1 MKKAKKTL
9 TIFSISLL
17 TGIAL
22 TSCNIYSI
30 VHVGERKSSS
40 VSLSK
45 ADSKASSSDGAN
57 KGSYYLANDSAYL
70 YGDVERSIDLATVP
84 STGDVH
90 LLAIPVEISGYSFSA
105 NFRTDLDHVL
115 NGQGKTDT
123 GYWESLASFY
133 EESSYGNLHLSFD
146 IADTYDCGYTAS
158 ELVDYDTKNGTPA
171 ASEKVLN
178 EAVENIASVKGADYL
193 KQFDNDGDGWLD
205 GIILIYSCPNYL
217 ANNNNKIYQIDKNG
231 TFWAY
236 TYWARND
243 PNTARPTA
251 NTYFWCSYDFL
262 YEAVHSPKVDSHTL
276 IHEFG
281 HMMGLDDYYGMYD
294 ARGNQVSGYN
304 PAGSSIMEDE
314 NICDHDA
321 FSKYALGWLKPYVIT
336 GDSTITITP
345 SQDGG
350 EGSAILI
357 PSASYNDTP
366 FGEYLLLELYTPT
379 GLNYLDSHVKY
390 SSRPL
395 GVDVSGIRMW
405 HVDSRLADIL
415 IDSKGNVSRYSYF
428 TGDELEDNHYY
439 RVAATNSQKNAGFA
453 SNSAFDL
460 LSLVDASGVKDF
472 RNGDYAG
479 RTTLFQSGNEF
490 NPAAYKKYFTN
501 KTAAWNDGTALD
513 FTISFDKVSEES
525 ATVTIEF
532 TA

>member
-1 MKKAKKTL
+1 MNKSKKTL

-30 VHVGERKSSS
+30 VHVG
-40 VSLSK
+40 
-45 ADSKASSSDGAN
+45 N
-57 KGSYYLANDSAYL
+57 KGSYYLANDPAYL
-70 YGDVERSIDLATVP
+70 YGDVERSIGLATVP
-84 STGDVH
+84 STGEVH
-90 LLAIPVEISGYSFSA
+90 LLAIPVEIGGYSFSA

-158 ELVDYDTKNGTPA
+158 ELADYDTKNGTPA

-205 GIILIYSCPNYL
+205 GVILIYSCPNYS
-217 ANNNNKIYQIDKNG
+217 ASTKIYNIDKNN

-236 TYWARND
+236 TYWASND

-262 YEAVHSPKVDSHTL
+262 YEAVNSPKVDAHTL

-281 HMMGLDDYYGMYD
+281 HMMGLDDYYGMYNVK
-294 ARGNQVSGYN
+294 GNQVSGYN
-304 PAGSSIMEDE
+304 PAGGSIMEDE

-321 FSKYALGWLKPYVIT
+321 FSKYALGWLKPYVVT

-350 EGSAILI
+350 E
-357 PSASYNDTP
+357 
-366 FGEYLLLELYTPT
+366 
-379 GLNYLDSHVKY
+379 
-390 SSRPL
+390 
-395 GVDVSGIRMW
+395 
-405 HVDSRLADIL
+405 
-415 IDSKGNVSRYSYF
+415 
-428 TGDELEDNHYY
+428 
-439 RVAATNSQKNAGFA
+439 
-453 SNSAFDL
+453 
-460 LSLVDASGVKDF
+460 
-472 RNGDYAG
+472 
-479 RTTLFQSGNEF
+479 
-490 NPAAYKKYFTN
+490 
-501 KTAAWNDGTALD
+501 
-513 FTISFDKVSEES
+513 
-525 ATVTIEF
+525 
-532 TA
+532 